1 MEVNQTKIDN
11 KYYYKITFNSGEK
24 VELNRWEIE
33 TLRSLLNEC
42 LDSEYYDKN
51 QMHYPD
57 YHKNKLM
64 ITPTKDR
71 LAVKFTYNDHAYE
84 MPVSVLK
91 KYYEVWRRAEFSIGK
106 PTIIHFPNFSVPMGP
121 MEYCDFI
128 NYLKFFL
135 EDRSVNIWG
144 IDVNL

>member
-64 ITPTKDR
+64 ITPTKDH
-71 LAVKFTYNDHAYE
+71 LALIFTCNDNSCE

-91 KYYEVWRRAEFSIGK
+91 KYYEVWRRAEFSAGK

-121 MEYCDFI
+121 MEYSDFI

-135 EDRSVNIWG
+135 EDKRINIFG
-144 IDVNL
+144 MDVNL